1 MIFRFLALAAAGAV
15 LTGCDSRTDVSAGTP
30 APAPG
35 GVAVAEP
42 PPAGQPPAASPVPA
56 PPIRIAG
63 EYRVAGVDGG
73 DIDLPHGIS
82 ASIGES
88 RIEVSSQCVEMAWS
102 YRFDG
107 AQLVTE
113 AIPVVSCD
121 RGRYPEEQAIEA
133 AFDAAR
139 GVERTESNGIRFS
152 GGGRSVL
159 LFSQ

>member
-1 MIFRFLALAAAGAV
+1 MILRFLALAAASAM
-15 LTGCDSRTDVSAGTP
+15 LTNCDSATDAP
-30 APAPG
+30 APAQQAPDR
-35 GVAVAEP
+35 VAEEEP
-42 PPAGQPPAASPVPA
+42 TGLPQAASPAPA
-56 PPIRIAG
+56 SPIRIVG

-73 DIDLPHGIS
+73 DINLPHGIS
-82 ASIGES
+82 ASIGEN

-102 YRFDG
+102 YRFEG
-107 AQLVTE
+107 ARLVTE
-113 AIPVVSCD
+113 AIPGVTCD

-139 GVERTESNGIRFS
+139 EVERTESNGVRFS

>member
-1 MIFRFLALAAAGAV
+1 MILRFLALAAAGAMV
-15 LTGCDSRTDVSAGTP
+15 TGCDSRTDASAGTP
-30 APAPG
+30 APAPD

-42 PPAGQPPAASPVPA
+42 QPAGQPPAASPVPA
-56 PPIRIAG
+56 PPIRVAG
-63 EYRVAGVDGG
+63 EYRIAGVDGG
-73 DIDLPHGIS
+73 DINLPHGIS
-82 ASIGES
+82 ASIGEN
-88 RIEVSSQCVEMAWS
+88 RIGVSSQCVEMAWS
-102 YRFDG
+102 YRFEG
-107 AQLVTE
+107 ARLTTE

-139 GVERTESNGIRFS
+139 AVERTESNGIRFS